1 MERLIPEDQL
11 VKVAPAGL
19 AIRYDG
25 KAPICGAN
33 EPLAS
38 GLNAAGA
45 VRENGKGRWSLHRGV
60 VGI

>member
-1 MERLIPEDQL
+1 MERLIPEDQF
-11 VKVAPAGL
+11 VKDPARF
-19 AIRYDG
+19 AVRYEG
-25 KAPICGAN
+25 KAPIYGVN

-45 VRENGKGRWSLHRGV
+45 VRENGEGRWSLHRGV

>member
-25 KAPICGAN
+25 KAPIYGTN
-33 EPLAS
+33 ELLAY
-38 GLNAAGA
+38 GLDADVA
-45 VRENGKGRWSLHRGV
+45 VRENGKGRWSLHRGG